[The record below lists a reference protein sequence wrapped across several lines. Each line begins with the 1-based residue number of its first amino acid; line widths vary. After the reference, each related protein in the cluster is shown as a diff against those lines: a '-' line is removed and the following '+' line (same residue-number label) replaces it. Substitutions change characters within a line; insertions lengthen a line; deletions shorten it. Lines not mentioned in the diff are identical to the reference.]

1 MPVYLSNASSL
12 HSLTITLF
20 YQSKYLEHINDI
32 EDHKIIILQMHGR
45 HFEAYIERSM
55 DEKAIYEALQ
65 IVLSSELDN
74 NLDGNQCIIYD
85 SVRNRRARLHYDEM
99 NPNIIYTVEPT
110 FSHVHGSKAGSGAA
124 RKTTHNI
131 SHIIQNW
138 ELQDADDIFSPEITP
153 RQEEGSYDRRSR
165 RPLLHPLDWGRSFTD
180 KLRALSFKSQGRHLE
195 AVELVQAEGNA
206 RCEGDESEVLEAVNA
221 DIVAATAKWAK
232 NMEQEGVDVGDDK
245 NGKGVLRGG
254 VKEDVEDTEDGGGHV
269 GWAYEQDGSFKI
281 GTHFR

>member
-124 RKTTHNI
+124 RRLPTTSPI
-131 SHIIQNW
+131 SSKI
-138 ELQDADDIFSPEITP
+138 
-153 RQEEGSYDRRSR
+153 GSYRMPTTSSR
-165 RPLLHPLDWGRSFTD
+165 PKSHRVR
-180 KLRALSFKSQGRHLE
+180 KRAAMIAAAAAPSSILSIG
-195 AVELVQAEGNA
+195 A
-206 RCEGDESEVLEAVNA
+206 
-221 DIVAATAKWAK
+221 
-232 NMEQEGVDVGDDK
+232 
-245 NGKGVLRGG
+245 
-254 VKEDVEDTEDGGGHV
+254 GHSRTNC
-269 GWAYEQDGSFKI
+269 G
-281 GTHFR
+281 H

>member
-110 FSHVHGSKAGSGAA
+110 FSH
-124 RKTTHNI
+124 
-131 SHIIQNW
+131 
-138 ELQDADDIFSPEITP
+138 DADDIFSPEITP

-206 RCEGDESEVLEAVNA
+206 RCEGDESEVLGAVNA